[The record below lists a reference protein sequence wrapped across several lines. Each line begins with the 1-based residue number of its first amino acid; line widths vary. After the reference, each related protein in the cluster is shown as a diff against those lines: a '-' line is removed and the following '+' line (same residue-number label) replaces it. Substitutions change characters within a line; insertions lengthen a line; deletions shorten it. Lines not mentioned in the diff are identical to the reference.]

1 MKRFVLA
8 TLLYLFAGSIAAAE
22 RPIGTEFAAITPEFS
37 LADFRGK
44 QWASKDF
51 DPSRVLVVAFLGT
64 ECPLV
69 KLYSQR
75 LQEMSSEFADRGVAF
90 VGINANQQDSLTELA
105 HFAKVH
111 EITFPLLKDPG
122 NRVADQFGATRTP
135 EVFVFDESRHLRYH
149 GRVDDQ
155 YTYGV
160 QRPKVEHEYLREAID
175 ALLTNKKVAIAA
187 TETIGC
193 LIGRV
198 TEPDPASEV
207 TYTRQISRILQR
219 RCVECHREGEIAPF
233 SLTNYNDAS
242 GWAEMIAEVVEQQR
256 MPPWHASPKHGD
268 FANDTR
274 LTDEEKEQI
283 NDWVASGAPEGDPS
297 ESPPPRQ
304 FVDGWRIGEPDL
316 IVKMS
321 SKPFKVP
328 AEGEVRYQY
337 FSVDPGF
344 TEDKWV
350 QAAEC
355 RPGNRAVVHHI
366 IVAAGSPDQAGRRAH
381 GNLES
386 DWLSATAPGAR
397 PLVLPVGMAKR
408 IPAGSR
414 LVFQIHYTPNGT
426 AQEDLSS
433 IGLIFADPR
442 TVKRE
447 VVTQKAAEPR
457 FEIPPGADNHE
468 VTARMTFRHDSLMLT
483 MFPHMHLR
491 GKSFRYT
498 ATYPDKREEILLD
511 VPRYDFNWQNA
522 YEFKE
527 PKRMPAGTIL
537 TCVAHFDNSAANL
550 SNPDPT
556 AAVRW
561 GDQTWE
567 EMMIG
572 YFDMVLADQDL
583 TKNPISRRTDK
594 FIQQYTAGAA
604 GFQEQ
609 VQQLADS
616 ALESDDSLR
625 QLGVEILKTVPQVD
639 RIDWI
644 AVEGQ
649 TLHVRRV
656 AQTGGAGRG
665 ASGLKVPAARLRL
678 AEYAERDETVVHAK
692 TSVVE
697 APDFKLLGRL
707 FASSMHVPVK
717 IDGIPGVVSFWST
730 ELDAFPPEAVG
741 ILEPL
746 AKQLGTKS
754 Q

>member
-1 MKRFVLA
+1 MNRFVLA
-8 TLLYLFAGSIAAAE
+8 AFLTLFAGSTIAAE
-22 RPIGTEFAAITPEFS
+22 RPGAREIAQSIPKFS
-37 LADFRGK
+37 LGDYRGK
-44 QWASKDF
+44 QWALSDF
-51 DPSRVLVVAFLGT
+51 DQSRVLVVAFLGT

-75 LQEMSSEFADRGVAF
+75 LQEMSSEFADRGVGF
-90 VGINANQQDSLTELA
+90 VGINANQQDSLSELA
-105 HFAKVH
+105 HFAKTH

-122 NRVADQFGATRTP
+122 NRAADQFGATRTP
-135 EVFVFDESRHLRYH
+135 EVFVFDESRRLRYH
-149 GRVDDQ
+149 GRIDDQ

-160 QRPKVEHEYLREAID
+160 QRPKVEHEYLREAIT
-175 ALLTNKKVAIAA
+175 ALLANEAVAIAA
-187 TETIGC
+187 TETVGC

-198 TEPDPASEV
+198 TEPDPTSTV
-207 TYTRQISRILQR
+207 TYAKQISRILQR

-233 SLTNYNDAS
+233 SLTSYDDAS
-242 GWAEMIAEVVEQQR
+242 GWAEMIAEVIEQQR
-256 MPPWHASPKHGD
+256 MPPWHASPEHGE

-274 LTDEEKEQI
+274 LTAEEKSLI

-297 ESPPPRQ
+297 ELPPPRQ

-316 IVKMS
+316 VVKMS

-328 AEGEVRYQY
+328 AEGEVGYQH
-337 FSVDPGF
+337 FEVDPGF
-344 TEDKWV
+344 EEDKWI

-381 GNLES
+381 GNFES

-397 PLVLPVGMAKR
+397 PLILPAGMAKR

-414 LVFQIHYTPNGT
+414 LVFQMHYTPNGT

-468 VTARMTFRHDSLMLT
+468 VTARMTFRQDSLMLA

-491 GKSFRYT
+491 GKSFRYS
-498 ATYPDKREEILLD
+498 ATYPDGREEILLD
-511 VPRYDFNWQNA
+511 VPHYDFNWQNA
-522 YEFKE
+522 YAFKE
-527 PKRMPAGTIL
+527 PKLMPAGTKL

-556 AAVRW
+556 ATVGW
-561 GDQTWE
+561 GDQTSE

-583 TKNPISRRTDK
+583 TRNPLTRRTDQ
-594 FIQQYTAGAA
+594 FIQQFAAGATD
-604 GFQEQ
+604 FPEQ
-609 VQQLADS
+609 VRQLADS
-616 ALESDDSLR
+616 ALESDDSLKR
-625 QLGVEILKTVPQVD
+625 LGAELLKTVPQVD
-639 RIDWI
+639 RVDWI
-644 AVEGQ
+644 AVEGN

-656 AQTGGAGRG
+656 AQSGGAGQG

-678 AEYAERDETVVHAK
+678 AEYAQSDGIVVHPK
-692 TSVVE
+692 TSDVE

-717 IDGIPGVVSFWST
+717 VDGVPGVISFWST
-730 ELDAFPPEAVG
+730 ELDAFPPEAVE

-754 Q
+754 R

>member
-8 TLLYLFAGSIAAAE
+8 AFVCLFAGSTIAAE
-22 RPIGTEFAAITPEFS
+22 RPAAREIAQNIPKFS
-37 LADFRGK
+37 LADYRGK
-44 QWASKDF
+44 PWTSNDF
-51 DPSRVLVVAFLGT
+51 DRSRVLVVAFLGT

-69 KLYSQR
+69 KLYAQR
-75 LQEMSSEFADRGVAF
+75 LQEMSSEFADRGVGF
-90 VGINANQQDSLTELA
+90 VGINSNQQDSLSELA
-105 HFAKVH
+105 HFAKTH

-122 NRVADQFGATRTP
+122 NRAADQFGATRTP

-149 GRVDDQ
+149 GRIDDQ

-160 QRPKVEHEYLREAID
+160 QRPKVEHEYLREAIT
-175 ALLTNKKVAIAA
+175 ALLANKTVAIAA

-193 LIGRV
+193 LIGRI
-198 TEPDPASEV
+198 TQPDPTSMV
-207 TYTRQISRILQR
+207 TYAKQISRILQR

-233 SLTNYNDAS
+233 SLTSYDAAS
-242 GWAEMIAEVVEQQR
+242 GWAEMIAEVIEQQR
-256 MPPWHASPKHGD
+256 MPPWHASPEHGE

-274 LTDEEKEQI
+274 LTDEETALI
-283 NDWVASGAPEGDPS
+283 NDWVASGAPEGDPA
-297 ESPPPRQ
+297 ELPPPRQ

-344 TEDKWV
+344 TEDKWI

-366 IVAAGSPDQAGRRAH
+366 IVAAGSPEQAGRRAH
-381 GNLES
+381 GNLGS
-386 DWLSATAPGAR
+386 DWLSASAPGAR

-414 LVFQIHYTPNGT
+414 LVFQMHYTPNGT

-457 FEIPPGADNHE
+457 FEIPPGADSHE
-468 VTARMTFRHDSLMLT
+468 VTARMTFRQDALMLA

-511 VPRYDFNWQNA
+511 VPHYDFNWQNA

-527 PKRMPAGTIL
+527 PKLMPAGTKL

-556 AAVRW
+556 ATVRW

-583 TKNPISRRTDK
+583 TKNPLARRTDQ
-594 FIQQYTAGAA
+594 FIQRYTAGSADLP
-604 GFQEQ
+604 EQ
-609 VQQLADS
+609 VSQLADS
-616 ALESDDSLR
+616 ALESDESLKR
-625 QLGVEILKTVPQVD
+625 LGAELLKTVPQVD
-639 RIDWI
+639 RVDWI
-644 AVEGQ
+644 AVEGN

-656 AQTGGAGRG
+656 VQSGGAGQG

-678 AEYAERDETVVHAK
+678 AEYAESDEIVVHPK
-692 TSVVE
+692 TSDVE

-707 FASSMHVPVK
+707 FASSMHVPVE
-717 IDGIPGVVSFWST
+717 IDGVPGVISFWST

-746 AKQLGTKS
+746 AKQLGIKAR
-754 Q
+754 